1 MSSKGFMQASAPEP
15 QAKPEQDGQG
25 VSHVVINTRQVMDL
39 GEELPPFLFW
49 KGIYGRQET
58 MGVVP

>member
-1 MSSKGFMQASAPEP
+1 MSSKCFLQASAPES
-15 QAKPEQDGQG
+15 QAKPEQNGLG
-25 VSHVVINTRQVMDL
+25 VSHVVINTRQAIDL